1 MRFIRLKEQFIV
13 SAGNADLVADLV
25 AEYQFTAQMANSA
38 LRRGDM
44 EAYEEFRAAHQIT
57 EHKLHKIGDVH
68 PAVSRAAT
76 ARHGEGQGHKPRHAE

>member
-13 SAGNADLVADLV
+13 SAGNADLA

-44 EAYEEFRAAHQIT
+44 EAYKEFRAAHQIT
-57 EHKLHKIGDVH
+57 EQKLYRENDDI
-68 PAVSRAAT
+68 R
-76 ARHGEGQGHKPRHAE
+76 